1 MLTEQELQ
9 RYNRHIILP
18 EIGIEGQI
26 KIKNAKVLVVGAG
39 GLGSPVL
46 LYLTAAGIGTIGIM
60 DNDTVDISN
69 LQRQVLYNSN
79 EIGVEKALLA
89 KDKLQQ
95 QNTFSQF
102 KVYTHR
108 LNSENAV
115 DIVSNYD
122 IVVDCTDNFDSR
134 YIINDACVQCNKPFV
149 FGSVLNYEGQV
160 SVFNYNGGITY
171 RDLFPEKPEA
181 ENIPGQDKIG
191 LFGVLPG
198 IIGCMQ
204 VNEVVKMVTNVGEP
218 LSGKL
223 LVFNCLNMNY
233 MILNIGY
240 TET

>member
-1 MLTEQELQ
+1 MLTEQEIR

-18 EIGIEGQI
+18 EIGVDGQE

-60 DNDTVDISN
+60 DNDSVDISN
-69 LQRQVLYNSN
+69 LQRQVLYNSD
-79 EIGVEKALLA
+79 EIGLEKAVLA
-89 KDKLQQ
+89 KKKLEK
-95 QNTFSQF
+95 QNVFSSF

-108 LNSENAV
+108 LTRENAAK
-115 DIVSNYD
+115 IVSEYD

-134 YIINDACVQCNKPFV
+134 YVINDACVACNKPFV

-160 SVFNYNGGITY
+160 SVFNYNNGKTY
-171 RDLFPEKPEA
+171 RDLFPEKPE
-181 ENIPGQDKIG
+181 ELNIPGQNEIG

-204 VNEVVKMVTNVGEP
+204 VNEVIKLITHIGEP
-218 LSGKL
+218 LSNKL
-223 LVFNCLNMNY
+223 LMFNCLNMNTLV
-233 MILNIGY
+233 LNI
-240 TET
+240 